1 MPRTNFVGWPSASGG
16 AFGEWAMKIIE
27 QDLPAEIFSDQFVSF
42 LDVWSCAEA
51 ILDLI
56 EVDATGIVNV
66 GAREV
71 FSKAEFVQ
79 RLAAALGR
87 KIPNARVAP
96 MRQQEVLRGDS
107 LGMDTSRVEAFLGR
121 TMPDLDDIISTLVR
135 HRASLGA
142 PA

>member
-1 MPRTNFVGWPSASGG
+1 
-16 AFGEWAMKIIE
+16 MKIIE
-27 QDLPAEIFSDQFVSF
+27 QNLPAEIFSDQFVSF
-42 LDVWSCAEA
+42 LDVWTLAEA

-56 EVDATGIVNV
+56 AVGASGIVNV

-87 KIPNARVAP
+87 DIPNARVAP

-107 LGMDTSRVEAFLGR
+107 LGMDTSRVEGLLAR
-121 TMPDLDDIISTLVR
+121 SMPSLDDIINALVR
-135 HRASLGA
+135 QRASLGV